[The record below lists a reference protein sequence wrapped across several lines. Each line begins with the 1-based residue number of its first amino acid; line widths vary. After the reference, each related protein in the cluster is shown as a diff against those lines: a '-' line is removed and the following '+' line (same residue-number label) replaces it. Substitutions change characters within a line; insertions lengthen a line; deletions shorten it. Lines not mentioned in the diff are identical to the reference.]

1 MCTATSLADLAV
13 SFLRSWLRA
22 WEEYGRRTP
31 EDSGQVTVFKKK
43 KTEKIVAVFIDQREN
58 YEWALDGP

>member
-1 MCTATSLADLAV
+1 M
-13 SFLRSWLRA
+13 
-22 WEEYGRRTP
+22 EE
-31 EDSGQVTVFKKK
+31 EHQKIQDKSQFSKKK